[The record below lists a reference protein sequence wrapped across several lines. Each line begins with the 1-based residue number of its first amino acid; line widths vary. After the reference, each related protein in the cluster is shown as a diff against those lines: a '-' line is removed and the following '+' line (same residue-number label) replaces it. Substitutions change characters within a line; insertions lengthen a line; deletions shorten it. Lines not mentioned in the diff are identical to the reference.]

1 LDTNVRIAY
10 QNVGNRTEIHIM
22 TESGLN
28 VC

>member
-1 LDTNVRIAY
+1 VRIAY
-10 QNVGNRTEIHIM
+10 QNVGNCTEIHIM